1 MRIIYLEI
9 DNCASNPCNN
19 HGTCVNAKNGYQCDC
34 KAGFRGENCD
44 DEVGLCHTSPCYSSA
59 ECVDKVGETMK
70 HKLENPFGG
79 GGLALAN
86 FFNLQ
91 CN

>member
-1 MRIIYLEI
+1 M
-9 DNCASNPCNN
+9 
-19 HGTCVNAKNGYQCDC
+19 NAKNGYQCDC

-70 HKLENPFGG
+70 QKLKNPFGG
-79 GGLALAN
+79 GGGAA
-86 FFNLQ
+86 
-91 CN
+91 CKAIRK

>member
-19 HGTCVNAKNGYQCDC
+19 HGNCVNAKNGYQCDC
-34 KAGFRGENCD
+34 KAGYRGENCD

-59 ECVDKVGETMK
+59 ECVDKVGETTK
-70 HKLENPFGG
+70 HKLKNPFGG
-79 GGLALAN
+79 TGGGALAN
-86 FFNLQ
+86 LF
-91 CN
+91 